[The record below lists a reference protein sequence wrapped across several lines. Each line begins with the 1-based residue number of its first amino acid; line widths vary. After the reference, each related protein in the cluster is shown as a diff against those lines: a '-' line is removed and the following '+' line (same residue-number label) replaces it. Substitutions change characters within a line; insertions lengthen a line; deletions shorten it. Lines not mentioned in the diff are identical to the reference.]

1 MSSGFITAFA
11 MVAFVAIVIWVFAFK
26 RKEDF
31 DEQAHLPLD
40 EDDQDDQ
47 DDRRRQKNE
56 EKDEENSS

>member
-11 MVAFVAIVIWVFAFK
+11 MIAFVAIVIWVFAFK

-40 EDDQDDQ
+40 EDDRDDGQ
-47 DDRRRQKNE
+47 RPENKQKD
-56 EKDEENSS
+56 KENSS

>member
-1 MSSGFITAFA
+1 VSSGFITAFA
-11 MVAFVAIVIWVFAFK
+11 MIAFVAIVIWVFVFK

-40 EDDQDDQ
+40 EDDQDD
-47 DDRRRQKNE
+47 RRQQKNE